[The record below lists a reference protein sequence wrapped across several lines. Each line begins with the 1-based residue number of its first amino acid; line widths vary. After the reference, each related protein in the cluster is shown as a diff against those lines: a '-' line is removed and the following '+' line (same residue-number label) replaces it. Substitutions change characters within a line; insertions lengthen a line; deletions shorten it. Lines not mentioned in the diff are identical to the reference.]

1 MVQTPSNRLKP
12 YWSRTPSD
20 EQAGGERE
28 PSASQAWSD
37 RAAKFLGDRPVA
49 TLAAAAL
56 VGLAVG
62 WMVKRK

>member
-12 YWSRTPSD
+12 YWTGTPSD
-20 EQAGGERE
+20 EQSGSDRE
-28 PSASQAWSD
+28 QSASQAWSE
-37 RAAKFLGDRPVA
+37 RAAKFLGDRPIA
-49 TLAAAAL
+49 TLAASAL